1 MAAAAGAKAP
11 ALATL
16 CDSHFH
22 LWDTKATPNPNLGTV
37 PSGFQTYLGA
47 RYASD
52 LEPIRLAGCVHVET
66 CVGQSDGGFRLDP
79 FAETEFV
86 HSQCAALGV
95 PFKIVAFVNLSEPDA
110 EVAVKKH
117 LSRSP
122 HVVGV
127 RMITN
132 FVDGHP
138 EWTYPQVERD
148 HWGGDEQF
156 EAGLRML
163 AAYGLVFDLQAA
175 PEQLSR
181 AASVLAASVPA
192 HLKVV
197 VNHMGCGPRC
207 AEDER
212 AATGLWDVWLAG
224 MTALAKRETTFVK
237 LSGITMLFPGWETPG
252 PVRTRAARAVKECVR
267 LFGPERC
274 MLGSN
279 CPVDPMLGPAPAT
292 DVLAFIADVVSEAVG
307 GDVASLEHAVVGTAS
322 AVYGLG

>member
-1 MAAAAGAKAP
+1 M
-11 ALATL
+11 
-16 CDSHFH
+16 
-22 LWDTKATPNPNLGTV
+22 
-37 PSGFQTYLGA
+37 
-47 RYASD
+47 
-52 LEPIRLAGCVHVET
+52 HVET

-138 EWTYPQVERD
+138 EWTYPQVRRCTACHIARPKPTAARSSAPPPRARFGGVIVFRCFQVERD

-279 CPVDPMLGPAPAT
+279 CPVDPMLGPAPAI
-292 DVLAFIADVVSEAVG
+292 DVLAFVADVVSEAVG